1 MMYGEAGDFMRYVA
15 FVRGINVGGKT
26 VKMAELKK
34 MFESLGFGEV
44 STYKASGNV
53 IFDSDESVP
62 AVTKKIEG
70 GLHKL
75 IGSETRVVVR
85 GMDELKEMVAGEPF
99 RGVKA
104 GAGTRLCVTFLPHGT
119 KPKMKDQAG
128 GPYSI
133 RVAGSEIYIVL
144 SPEAKTVDAME
155 ELDREFGKVITTR
168 SWSTVVG
175 IVEAES

>member
-1 MMYGEAGDFMRYVA
+1 MKFVA

-34 MFESLGFGEV
+34 MFESLGFGDV

-53 IFDSDESVP
+53 IFDSDESAP
-62 AVTKKIEG
+62 TITKKIES

-75 IGSETRVVVR
+75 IGSETHAILRT
-85 GMDELKEMVAGEPF
+85 MDELKVLVAAGPF

-104 GAGTRLCVTFLPHGT
+104 EPGTRLCVTFFPHGI
-119 KPKMKDQAG
+119 KPRMKDRAG
-128 GPYSI
+128 GTYSV

-144 SPEAKTVDAME
+144 SPAAKTVDAME
-155 ELDREFGKVITTR
+155 ELDREFGKIITTR